1 MADPITLSVQKRE
14 GAGRGPARA
23 VRRQGRVPGI
33 IYGQG
38 KETVLVSVDPREL
51 TRELH
56 KPGFFARLLNVESGG
71 ETVRALPREVQLD
84 PVTDRP
90 VHVDFMRVGAGTKIK
105 VAVPV
110 HFLNME
116 SAPGIRRGGILNV
129 VRHEIELLCPADNIP
144 AQIDID
150 IAGLEIGDSVHM
162 RQVKLPEGVKPT
174 LSRDFTVAS
183 VTSPTAVREEAAA
196 AAAAAAAAEAA
207 AAAAAEAGTVEGA
220 VAAGAAPGAAPA
232 ATAPSTVP
240 ASAAAAAAASAAAA
254 AAAAAAASSRT
265 AVGEVTDATVK
276 SRLKVGLTPSGSL
289 TCRIW
294 TLSPISRPAMSMS
307 ICAGMLSAGHSSSI
321 SWRTTLRMP
330 PRRMP
335 GALSM
340 LRKCT
345 GTATLILVPAPTRMK
360 STCTGR
366 SVTGSSCTSRGRA
379 RTVSPPDSTLS
390 RRAKNPGLCNSRV
403 SSRGSTLTS
412 TVSLPWP

>member
-150 IAGLEIGDSVHM
+150 IAGLEIGDSIHM

-220 VAAGAAPGAAPA
+220 VAAGAAPRLRRGQYRRRENPSPEAADLHE
-232 ATAPSTVP
+232 S
-240 ASAAAAAAASAAAA
+240 
-254 AAAAAAASSRT
+254 
-265 AVGEVTDATVK
+265 VG
-276 SRLKVGLTPSGSL
+276 R
-289 TCRIW
+289 
-294 TLSPISRPAMSMS
+294 
-307 ICAGMLSAGHSSSI
+307 
-321 SWRTTLRMP
+321 
-330 PRRMP
+330 
-335 GALSM
+335 
-340 LRKCT
+340 
-345 GTATLILVPAPTRMK
+345 
-360 STCTGR
+360 
-366 SVTGSSCTSRGRA
+366 RGRA
-379 RTVSPPDSTLS
+379 GGALLQDRGGGDRGDPRRDRS
-390 RRAKNPGLCNSRV
+390 RARQAQGQAGRRLGRA
-403 SSRGSTLTS
+403 
-412 TVSLPWP
+412 